1 MWKLETRTTCAVEA
15 INGVLGRGM
24 PGKSNSFNFVHFIQ
38 KFELARSM
46 KLRNQYD
53 RCAVKRKKIGS
64 NEKSVLIRN
73 ASELLDTNV
82 ITVADFLEHIAKFK
96 DNKCGKRDKCGSVLS
111 DESDSES
118 EPPTSQPT
126 SQPAS
131 KRARTDSVN
140 LCRVCDEKESNIIL
154 FPCSH
159 AVICLECWTK
169 KTLINYKYCVECFS
183 EVKNVIR
190 FN

>member
-1 MWKLETRTTCAVEA
+1 
-15 INGVLGRGM
+15 M
-24 PGKSNSFNFVHFIQ
+24 PGNSNFFNFVHFIQ
-38 KFELARSM
+38 KFELARSI

-53 RCAVKRKKIGS
+53 RCAVKRKQIGS

-73 ASELLDTNV
+73 ASDLLDKNV
-82 ITVADFLEHIAKFK
+82 ITVADFLDHIAKFK
-96 DNKCGKRDKCGSVLS
+96 DNKCGKRDKAGSVLS
-111 DESDSES
+111 DESDSDES
-118 EPPTSQPT
+118 EPSTSQST

-140 LCRVCDEKESNIIL
+140 LCRVCDENESNIIL

-169 KTLINYKYCVECFS
+169 KTLINDKYCVECFN
-183 EVKNVIR
+183 EVKNELICAKEHI
-190 FN
+190 FP